1 MIYFL
6 AFYGFCIAIA
16 GLEFWLVTRP
26 DETEPDFSDWT
37 LIPQIKTERPRN
49 ARRLKRQSPVVE
61 MSKQAASANDG
72 LALEEHV

>member
-6 AFYGFCIAIA
+6 AFYGFCIAVA

-37 LIPQIKTERPRN
+37 LIPQVKAERPRK
-49 ARRLKRQSPVVE
+49 ARRINRQPQVVE
-61 MSKQAASANDG
+61 MSKRAASVSDG